1 MSEPTVQIVELEQQ
15 KVGFVLVDVVV
26 RRQVDWHVY
35 LALDDAD
42 EVQVLFDFFHIY
54 GHLIEF
60 YWFRSQVL
68 FLDIQV
74 EDVEKRQP

>member
-15 KVGFVLVDVVV
+15 KVWFVLVDVVV

-35 LALDDAD
+35 LTLDDAD

-54 GHLIEF
+54 GYLIEF

-74 EDVEKRQP
+74 EDVEER